1 MKIHTPEPIKK
12 MSEINLITFD
22 LDDTFWDIRS
32 TIINA
37 ENNSRKWAEDK
48 IGKKIEWGTFEDF
61 MKIRSELVKKDPSLE
76 YDLGMLRKK
85 TIAHHTKKFFK
96 ETKDLN
102 EFIEDAYFFF
112 LEERHKV
119 TFYDDVIAVLEEL
132 SAEYKLGVLTNGNA
146 DVNKLGIGHL
156 FDFSI
161 SSMDVKSNKPG
172 RAHFVKAHELS
183 QVDFKNTLHVGDH
196 PVNDIVGARELG
208 INTMWFNL
216 NNLNW
221 EIDES
226 PPIQFNKWS
235 QFINLVKKSYEN

>member
-1 MKIHTPEPIKK
+1 MKTLIQERIKK
-12 MSEINLITFD
+12 MSKIQLITFD
-22 LDDTFWDIRS
+22 LDDTFWDIKS

-37 ENNSRKWAEDK
+37 EMNSRQWSEDR
-48 IGKKIEWGTFEDF
+48 IGEKIEWGTFEDF

-96 ETKDLN
+96 DTKYLN
-102 EFIEDAYFFF
+102 EFIEDAYIFF
-112 LEERHKV
+112 LRERHKV
-119 TFYDDVIAVLEEL
+119 TFYDDVVSVLEEL
-132 SAEYKLGVLTNGNA
+132 SSKYKLGVLTNGNA

-161 SSMDVKSNKPG
+161 SSMDVKNNKPDK
-172 RAHFVKAHELS
+172 AHFVKAHELS
-183 QVDFKNTLHVGDH
+183 QVEFKNTLHVGDH
-196 PVNDIVGARELG
+196 PINDIFGARELG

-216 NNLNW
+216 NNLDW
-221 EIDES
+221 EIDEN

-235 QFINLVKKSYEN
+235 QFIELVENSYDN

>member
-1 MKIHTPEPIKK
+1 MKTLTQEPIKK
-12 MSEINLITFD
+12 MSSIQLITFD
-22 LDDTFWDIRS
+22 LDDTFWDIKS

-37 ENNSRKWAEDK
+37 EMNSRKWSEDR
-48 IGKKIEWGTFEDF
+48 IGEKIEWGTFEDF
-61 MKIRSELVKKDPSLE
+61 MKIRNELVKEDTSLE

-96 ETKDLN
+96 DANDLN
-102 EFIEDAYFFF
+102 EFIEDAYIFF

-119 TFYDDVIAVLEEL
+119 TFYDDVVSVLEQL

-161 SSMDVKSNKPG
+161 SSMDVKSNKPDK
-172 RAHFVKAHELS
+172 AHFVKARDLS
-183 QVDFKNTLHVGDH
+183 QIDFKNTLHVGDH
-196 PVNDIVGARELG
+196 QVNDILGARKLG

-216 NNLNW
+216 KNLDW
-221 EIDES
+221 EIDEN

-235 QFINLVKKSYEN
+235 QFIKLVEKSYGN

>member
-37 ENNSRKWAEDK
+37 ENNSRKWAEDR

-85 TIAHHTKKFFK
+85 TIAYHTKKFFK
-96 ETKDLN
+96 ETRDLN

>member
-37 ENNSRKWAEDK
+37 ENNSRKWAEDR

-132 SAEYKLGVLTNGNA
+132 STEYKLGVLTNGNA

-235 QFINLVKKSYEN
+235 QFINLVKKSYDN

>member
-1 MKIHTPEPIKK
+1 MKIHNPEPIKK

-37 ENNSRKWAEDK
+37 ENNSRKWAEDR

-112 LEERHKV
+112 LEQRHKV

-161 SSMDVKSNKPG
+161 SSMDVKSNKPD

-221 EIDES
+221 EIDEN

-235 QFINLVKKSYEN
+235 QFINLVKKSYDN